1 MRTRDAVRDTDRGT
15 VPGTG
20 RGAVRGTG
28 RGAVRGAAVAV
39 AAAALLAGCGGTEPA
54 GTKAGAAPGSA
65 ATGSPAAP
73 SAAASP
79 SPAASASP
87 AAKGG
92 TVGAAG
98 SACPLPV
105 PVTFDTAA
113 DWEPKKVKPVTD
125 PDLKELNELL
135 EQGTLTLGCEI
146 DAKPA
151 GHLGFL
157 KVWTDD
163 AGDTTPRAVLE
174 SFVADDDSPA
184 KPVYRD
190 VRVGEGGTLAA
201 TEVTYLVT
209 SALLDEQKQV
219 RALAVMT
226 PHGPLVLELGG
237 MDTEEHEAMLPAYE
251 LAKATLA
258 VTAD

>member
-1 MRTRDAVRDTDRGT
+1 MRGA
-15 VPGTG
+15 G
-20 RGAVRGTG
+20 RGAVRGT
-28 RGAVRGAAVAV
+28 AAV
-39 AAAALLAGCGGTEPA
+39 AAAALLAGCGLGTEPA
-54 GTKAGAAPGSA
+54 GTKTEAAPGSA
-65 ATGSPAAP
+65 ATRSPAAP
-73 SAAASP
+73 SPAVSP

-113 DWEPKKVKPVTD
+113 DWEPKKVKPITD
-125 PDLKELNELL
+125 PDLEELNELL

-151 GHLGFL
+151 GYIGFL

-163 AGDTTPRAVLE
+163 AKDTTPRAALE
-174 SFVADDDSPA
+174 SFVAGDDSPA
-184 KPVYRD
+184 KAVYRD
-190 VRVGEGGTLAA
+190 VRVGKDGALAA

-209 SALLDEQKQV
+209 SALLDEQKKA

-226 PHGPLVLELGG
+226 PRGPLVLELGG

-258 VTAD
+258 VTAN

>member
-1 MRTRDAVRDTDRGT
+1 MVTRDAGGGT
-15 VPGTG
+15 VRGTG

-28 RGAVRGAAVAV
+28 RGAVRGAVVAV
-39 AAAALLAGCGGTEPA
+39 AASALLAGCGLGTEPA
-54 GTKAGAAPGSA
+54 GTKIEAAPGSA
-65 ATGSPAAP
+65 ATRSPAAP
-73 SAAASP
+73 S
-79 SPAASASP
+79 SPAASPSP

-105 PVTFDTAA
+105 PVTFGTAA

-125 PDLKELNELL
+125 PDLRELNELL
-135 EQGTLTLGCEI
+135 EQGTLTLACEI

-163 AGDTTPRAVLE
+163 AKDTTPRAVLE

-184 KPVYRD
+184 QAVYRD

-209 SALLDEQKQV
+209 SALLDEQKQA

-226 PHGPLVLELGG
+226 PRGPLVLELGG